1 MRKGGFF
8 MSNYGLKDLTKTTV
22 KEFLLFIPNLLKLLY
37 RLVNDKSVTTL
48 DRTLLLATAAYVI
61 SPWDF
66 LPDMIP
72 FLGQLD
78 DLVLLAL
85 VFKRL
90 TDSVSS
96 EVLYSYWD
104 GKPDLLYLLEDIV
117 RLGLQ
122 FLPPGIYQ
130 RLVKHSEQ
138 PYRADLEYGS
148 E

>member
-1 MRKGGFF
+1 
-8 MSNYGLKDLTKTTV
+8 MSSTVIKDFTKTTV
-22 KEFLLFIPNLLKLLY
+22 KETLLFIPNLLKLLY
-37 RLVNDKSVTTL
+37 RLLNDESVTAL

-66 LPDMIP
+66 IPDMIP

-78 DLVLLAL
+78 DLVLMAL

-90 TDSVSS
+90 TDSVSPD
-96 EVLYSYWD
+96 VLYSYWD
-104 GKPDLLYLLEDIV
+104 GKPDLLHLLEDIV

-122 FLPPGIYQ
+122 FLPPGVYQ
-130 RLVKHSEQ
+130 RLVRHSRQ
-138 PYRADLEYGS
+138 PYGRDGEYGS